1 MRNKQKKTAGY
12 VQPGCVAGLLWLLA
26 SNTVHGQTAE
36 VAYVSDSV
44 APAVSKVFRAALEEP
59 VSSETHTGVGNLRG
73 WAVSSDGIAKVEI
86 YIDGVYAFDAPYGG
100 NRGDVGGAFPD
111 VSGSTES
118 GFSLA
123 YNYSDLSAGTH
134 SISALAYDAE
144 GNTFESAADF
154 EVVRFDSSFIASA
167 EAIDLSQASCT
178 VGSDEVSIVDVL
190 VEDAVHDLRLKWR
203 TAEQGFEIIEIR

>member
-1 MRNKQKKTAGY
+1 MKRKLNKTAVY
-12 VQPGCVAGLLWLLA
+12 AQLRCVAGLLWLLA
-26 SNTVHGQTAE
+26 SSTVHGQTAE
-36 VAYVSDSV
+36 AAYVSDSV
-44 APAVSKVFRAALEEP
+44 APAAAKVFRAALEEP

-100 NRGDVGGAFPD
+100 NRSDVGGAFPD
-111 VSGSTES
+111 VLGSTES

-134 SISALAYDAE
+134 SISAVAYDAE

-167 EAIDLSQASCT
+167 DAIDLSQASCT
-178 VGSDEVSIVDVL
+178 VSSDEVSIVDAL

-203 TAEQGFEIIEIR
+203 TAEQGFEIVEIR